1 MEEPSTVPT
10 LSSSPLRSETESLER
25 SRSDGGGAGGR
36 NFTSRGLD
44 RGEKGGRELAGPQ
57 VWSWGVKLLWTTGTD
72 RPSLEGSRTS
82 CSGERAKHLSTVR
95 FG

>member
-44 RGEKGGRELAGPQ
+44 RGEREDASWPDPRCGAG
-57 VWSWGVKLLWTTGTD
+57 V
-72 RPSLEGSRTS
+72 
-82 CSGERAKHLSTVR
+82 
-95 FG
+95 